1 MRFIYLYDVE
11 QFGQKCNIVYYNNA
25 TTGEFMISESSH
37 GDNLMH
43 FKKKNKNCFRKVRE

>member
-25 TTGEFMISESSH
+25 TTGEFMICCPKCLRNILL
-37 GDNLMH
+37 NLNRGH
-43 FKKKNKNCFRKVRE
+43 